1 MDNKSSLIYPTAVS
15 WWLWIP
21 IYTLIIG
28 QGIFL
33 MSETSPWFLVFHL
46 ILAVVIY
53 LFVFRIQYHLT
64 TNELLIYMGPLLIKR
79 IAITS
84 IRKMA
89 CTNNPLSAPAASLK
103 RIAIHYDRFGFVLIS
118 PKNREDFMAEVEKR
132 KMKLLNQSQP

>member
-53 LFVFRIQYHLT
+53 FLVFRIQYHLT
-64 TNELLIYMGPLLIKR
+64 TNELLIYMGPLLFKR
-79 IAITS
+79 IALSS
-84 IRKMA
+84 ISKMT

-103 RIAIHYDRFGFVLIS
+103 RIGIHYDRWGFVLIS
-118 PKNREDFMAEVEKR
+118 PRNREDFMAEVEKR